1 MKRTM
6 KYIYAS
12 LCGLII
18 LTCMALSFIMG
29 RESRQTLKCERL
41 EVRILDSLKN
51 SFVSRADV
59 KKFLDREYGI
69 YKGLPLDS
77 LDLVKME
84 NIIDNRS
91 AVKKSQAYVTK
102 DGTLHIDVTQRNP
115 VVRFQ
120 KKDGGFYAD
129 ANGFIFPLQNTYSS
143 HVQIIDGYIPLA
155 ANSGYKGHISDAK
168 ERAWFESIMHLV
180 NYIQDSKIWKEKIVQ
195 IHIADN
201 GDIALIPRIGKEL
214 FIFGSPDDIEEKFEK
229 MGKYYTVIIPEKGS
243 NAYRK
248 VDLRFKGQIVCK

>member
-77 LDLVKME
+77 LDLVDVVVLVE
-84 NIIDNRS
+84 QNFGITLTAPDFVG
-91 AVKKSQAYVTK
+91 VKTF
-102 DGTLHIDVTQRNP
+102 DD
-115 VVRFQ
+115 
-120 KKDGGFYAD
+120 FYELLLSKV
-129 ANGFIFPLQNTYSS
+129 NG
-143 HVQIIDGYIPLA
+143 
-155 ANSGYKGHISDAK
+155 
-168 ERAWFESIMHLV
+168 
-180 NYIQDSKIWKEKIVQ
+180 
-195 IHIADN
+195 
-201 GDIALIPRIGKEL
+201 
-214 FIFGSPDDIEEKFEK
+214 
-229 MGKYYTVIIPEKGS
+229 
-243 NAYRK
+243 
-248 VDLRFKGQIVCK
+248 